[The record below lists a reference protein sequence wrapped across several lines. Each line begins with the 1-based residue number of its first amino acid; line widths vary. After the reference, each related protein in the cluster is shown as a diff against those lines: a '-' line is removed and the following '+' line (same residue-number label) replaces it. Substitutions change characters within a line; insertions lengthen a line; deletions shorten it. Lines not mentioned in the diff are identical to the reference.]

1 MCVCDYR
8 RQTKNRKG
16 KVAAVDMKTISG
28 KGKQRVLEITDRLE
42 EGFKELFER
51 EKYKNYL
58 NTHRWTFS

>member
-1 MCVCDYR
+1 
-8 RQTKNRKG
+8 
-16 KVAAVDMKTISG
+16 MKTISG